1 MSWNWKHVLAR
12 AAALASVGL
21 VAATL
26 AWAQTGSSGPASGST
41 APPSTGGSPTGGT
54 RSPSTGNPIGGSNI
68 DTAEGETPDATRPG
82 VSASQPPRL
91 GSSGT
96 VPGIGT
102 RSRTRS
108 YDDDSDTDATFDA
121 ESATRSARQFEQDEA
136 DGFRDAAR
144 ETRSDARQSARDTR
158 SEARERADEFRD
170 AARETSRD
178 TREFSRDTAED
189 ARERADEFRD
199 EARDTTR
206 DAREFSR
213 DTRREARDTAD
224 DFREATRDTDRFEDR
239 RFRDSDRFRDSQF
252 DRDSD
257 RFTDREFRDEDR
269 FTDRQFDRDSDR
281 MLDRDRQRLTER
293 DAFQDREDR
302 FSSERSSVTRDD
314 RFGSDSRF
322 RTSSDFRVDNIRSAD
337 IGLWFDTRSRDGLV
351 INDLGTGAI
360 SRWGFRE
367 GDRIYSVNGVRVD
380 SERAFLTSLFDPR
393 WRDERVSVVI
403 YRHGRPWTV
412 YVYPSQLVTEYTTVA
427 TVDPLEQYGLILD
440 DRYDDYVVVWR
451 VLPRS
456 PAYYAGLRPGDVITT
471 FDNRRLT
478 GRDDFVGWIS
488 RGNLDSV
495 ALGINRNRQSRLVD
509 LDLSQGGTFSS
520 STTTGISGS
529 RTSLRPDLDAAGR
542 FDGTLDGRLEG
553 ASGAQF
559 DSRTDTR
566 FDTRSGTQLDG
577 RTDTQFESRMRT
589 PTGTI
594 PNRLRGSADA
604 AIDADAG
611 AIQPGTIRGTTSDGI
626 QGTVQPRGVLPR
638 VGGAIQGGVRGG
650 GLFRGNR

>member
-1 MSWNWKHVLAR
+1 MSWNWKHVFAR

-54 RSPSTGNPIGGSNI
+54 RSPSTGSPIGGSNI

-108 YDDDSDTDATFDA
+108 YDDSDTDATFDA
-121 ESATRSARQFEQDEA
+121 ESTTRSARQFEDDADE
-136 DGFRDAAR
+136 FRDAAR

-158 SEARERADEFRD
+158 SEARETSDDFRD

-178 TREFSRDTAED
+178 ARSFSRDTAED

-199 EARDTTR
+199 TTR

-213 DTRREARDTAD
+213 DTRRDARDTAE
-224 DFREATRDTDRFEDR
+224 DFRDAARETDRFEDR
-239 RFRDSDRFRDSQF
+239 QFRDSDRFSDREF

-257 RFTDREFRDEDR
+257 RFTDRPSRDEDR
-269 FTDRQFDRDSDR
+269 FPDRQFDRD
-281 MLDRDRQRLTER
+281 QRRFTER
-293 DAFQDREDR
+293 DARLDREEDR
-302 FSSERSSVTRDD
+302 FSSDRSTTTRED
-314 RFGSDSRF
+314 RFRSDSRV
-322 RTSSDFRVDNIRSAD
+322 RTSSDFRVDNLRPAD
-337 IGLWFDTRSRDGLV
+337 IGLWFDSRSSDGLV
-351 INDLGTGAI
+351 INDLGTGVI

-393 WRDERVSVVI
+393 WRDQRASVII

-412 YVYPSQLVTEYTTVA
+412 YMYPSQLVTEYTTVA

-451 VLPRS
+451 VLPRT
-456 PAYYAGLRPGDVITT
+456 PAFYAGLRPGDVITT

-478 GRDDFVGWIS
+478 GREDFVRWMS

-509 LDLSQGGTFSS
+509 LDLSQAGTFSS
-520 STTTGISGS
+520 STGVSGT

-542 FDGTLDGRLEG
+542 FDGTLDGRLDG
-553 ASGAQF
+553 VGGAQF

-566 FDTRSGTQLDG
+566 FDTRSGAQLDG
-577 RTDTQFESRMRT
+577 RTDAQFDSRVRT